1 MLLRRVAVTDNRLKP
16 TAISR
21 HDVDDNSCSHDE
33 SLNCFGQFGNRRV
46 IRPLGRLSS
55 AFFDDFA
62 HWPLSRGPARR
73 AGLRQM
79 RGSTTRHSAS
89 VRSVWYLVRTAMLP
103 ASGRFPHGKSKD
115 GSGNP
120 WIIAGAVAQPFSKKP
135 RLTRVQGTE
144 LGHRRLAPRDRSRP
158 VPLDAPLRPH
168 RPGGPARD
176 YFGLSEMR
184 RRNRAPLRR

>member
-1 MLLRRVAVTDNRLKP
+1 MLHGP
-16 TAISR
+16 FFGHSTAIFVPVASAPLF
-21 HDVDDNSCSHDE
+21 DAQQSGPLSH
-33 SLNCFGQFGNRRV
+33 LMVHC
-46 IRPLGRLSS
+46 LGRLSS

-62 HWPLSRGPARR
+62 HWPLSRGPTRR
-73 AGLRQM
+73 AGLRQV

-103 ASGRFPHGKSKD
+103 ASGRFPHGESKD

-120 WIIAGAVAQPFSKKP
+120 LDHRGRRDSTIFKKP

-184 RRNRAPLRR
+184 RRSRAPLRR